1 MTPLADCVMLSSEAV
16 LDFVTLSRVLQSGH
30 ARIPV
35 FEGAEPSHTVD
46 VVHARDLARVD
57 PEDRAPLSA
66 ITRFYGR
73 PLHFVFNDTRL
84 DAVLEEFR
92 RGKSRMAMVQR
103 VNNEGD
109 GDPFYEVLGLVT
121 LGDVIEE
128 IIKSEIL
135 EESDTSEKIRKKP
148 LGMDTPIQ
156 HRKEDLTHFKISDND
171 AKIKISPQL
180 LLATQRFL
188 SKEVELFSP
197 ARVSERVLLQLL
209 RMPSVTQEV
218 RFDENDKWAP
228 QHYLYQRNQHV
239 NYFIL
244 VLQGRVEV
252 EIGKEGLKFE
262 NGAFTYYGVSA
273 LAAPSS
279 VPSSPAANRKW
290 SCRDPFPREQAG
302 SGEPITYCPDYTVRA
317 LSELQIVKVTQM
329 QYLNA
334 IMASRTHGSSPSPDT
349 FELKVMPCSRTTRLS
364 DQNASQAAAPN

>member
-1 MTPLADCVMLSSEAV
+1 MLSSEAV

-279 VPSSPAANRKW
+279 GTVCLSVSL
-290 SCRDPFPREQAG
+290 SVCLCRDPFPREQAG

-317 LSELQIVKVTQM
+317 LSELQIVKVRATGIAGVRGQPCARVSPTKRTVAT
-329 QYLNA
+329 LDGV
-334 IMASRTHGSSPSPDT
+334 SRGALGDVS
-349 FELKVMPCSRTTRLS
+349 
-364 DQNASQAAAPN
+364 